1 MNVAD
6 AISQYLS
13 GSAHKLDSY
22 AHQELHRFGRA
33 IGLDRTVGELVPP
46 DVASYA
52 EDVVAAGGDIH
63 GRLGPVKEFLA
74 FLKKKGFSDHSL
86 SAHVKIPRASMRAA
100 AAAKSAFETIDMT
113 ESGLEAV
120 KSELADLKGQRVE
133 IVEAIRIA
141 AADKDFREN
150 APLDAARED
159 QGKAEARIRELEE
172 TVRRAVVVDP
182 RQQSAR
188 AGARVGA
195 AVVLHDIDSGKNV
208 TYTLVDSMEADPA
221 AGKISVASPVGA
233 AITGRSE
240 GQEVQVQTP
249 KGTRRYRIGSV
260 KF

>member
-1 MNVAD
+1 MNVAE
-6 AISQYLS
+6 AISQYVS
-13 GSAHKLDSY
+13 GNANKLDSY

-33 IGLDRTVGELVPP
+33 IGLERTVEELVPP

-52 EDVVAAGGDIH
+52 ESVVAAGGDIH

-86 SAHVKIPRASMRAA
+86 SAHVKIPRASMKAA

-113 ESGLEAV
+113 EGGLKAV
-120 KSELADLKGQRVE
+120 KSELADLKGQRFE

-182 RQQSAR
+182 KLQSAR

-233 AITGRSE
+233 AIAGRSE

-249 KGTRRYRIGSV
+249 KGTRHYRIGSV